1 MMDYTDEIKN
11 LLLDGKSAFE
21 VESVALQRGMI
32 NLERD
37 GVFKIIKGMT
47 TLDEVYRYV
56 KAKFDK

>member
-11 LLLDGKSAFE
+11 LLLDGKSSFE

-37 GVFKIIKGMT
+37 GVFKIIK
-47 TLDEVYRYV
+47 
-56 KAKFDK
+56 

>member
-1 MMDYTDEIKN
+1 MMDYTTEIKN
-11 LLLDGKSAFE
+11 MLLDGKSSFE
-21 VESVALQRGMI
+21 VENIALQRGMI

-37 GVFKIIKGMT
+37 GVFKVIKNMT

>member
-11 LLLDGKSAFE
+11 MLLDGKSSFE
-21 VESVALQRGMI
+21 VESIALQRGMI

-47 TLDEVYRYV
+47 TIEEVYRYV